1 MKPSLFLFV
10 SPHSKK
16 IGETYILPK
25 FLRDNKKSSICF
37 FLFNATGEWDH
48 LSDATYVIENPMKFI
63 VRFSPNI
70 ERFSPWLNYRIWLSF
85 ASISIFLGLIFKLR
99 EITKSH
105 NVSVIAR
112 MSTSAVA
119 LIPFFYRSKDA
130 SFIAS
135 MAGVPLSS
143 PLRNSTWPIIYRN
156 FRKIVSPSLEMNFYL
171 KSYLKLDENS
181 FSRITNPML
190 SSVNKDKLRRKIRSR
205 DYFLG
210 KRPLRVLCVG
220 RLTRQKGFDTLLTAL
235 AQVDFDFRLE
245 IVGEGELED
254 NLKRQ
259 AEKLGLTGKVQF
271 QGYDPKP
278 FRSSDETDLFVM
290 PSRWEGPGHT
300 IMEALSHG
308 IPSIVSDCPYGPSET
323 VGKGKYGLVFKTDCI
338 DDLTCKLNH
347 AVANY
352 REFKEMLIASTE
364 SLSQYTIEEVRE
376 KWLDIID
383 ER

>member
-1 MKPSLFLFV
+1 MKPYLFLFV

-25 FLRDNKKSSICF
+25 FLRDNKKSSIRF

-119 LIPFFYRSKDA
+119 LIPYIYRSKDV

-135 MAGVPLSS
+135 MAGVPLPS
-143 PLRNSTWPIIYRN
+143 PLRDFSWPIIYRN
-156 FRKIVSPSLEMNFYL
+156 FWKIVSPSREMNLFL
-171 KSYLKLDENS
+171 KSYLKLDDIS
-181 FSRITNPML
+181 FVRITNPVL
-190 SSVNKDKLRRKIRSR
+190 TAVEKNALRSKIRSR
-205 DYFLG
+205 DYFL
-210 KRPLRVLCVG
+210 RNQPLRILCVG
-220 RLTRQKGFDTLLTAL
+220 RLTRQKGFDTLLSAL
-235 AQVDFDFRLE
+235 ARVDFDFQLQ
-245 IVGEGELED
+245 IVGEGELEK

-259 AEKLGLTGKVQF
+259 AENLGLSPRVHF
-271 QGYDPKP
+271 RGYDDQP
-278 FRSSDETDLFVM
+278 FRTSEETDLFVM

-323 VGKGKYGLVFKTDCI
+323 VGKGRYGLVFKTASV
-338 DDLTCKLNH
+338 DDLTNKLND

-352 REFKEMLIASTE
+352 GMFEEMLIASSD
-364 SLSQYTIEEVRE
+364 SLSQYTIEEVR
-376 KWLDIID
+376 KRWVDMAD
-383 ER
+383 GS